1 MKSENVALIIAIIL
15 SVLTILGV
23 IYNGLSYNNKS
34 ELEKCM
40 ENYNDYNYCQ
50 RYENKGE

>member
-15 SVLTILGV
+15 SVLTILVV

-40 ENYNDYNYCQ
+40 IDYKDYNYCQ
-50 RYENKGE
+50 RYDKENK